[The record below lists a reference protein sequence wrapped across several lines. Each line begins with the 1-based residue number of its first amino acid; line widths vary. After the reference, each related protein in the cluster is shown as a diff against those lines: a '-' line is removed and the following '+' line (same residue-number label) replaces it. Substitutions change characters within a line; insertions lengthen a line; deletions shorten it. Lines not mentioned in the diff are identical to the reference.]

1 MSNEPITGQPYQ
13 EAGSKQTDAV
23 QNATLNY
30 FGAWVNC
37 MVLSIGATTP
47 PSSPANGDRHI
58 VGVGATGPWALKDGQ
73 LATYRDGWQF
83 EAAPA
88 AGVPIVKNLD
98 DGTDWECVAGV
109 WAEKAG
115 AGIPEAPIDG
125 QEYVRKNAGW
135 AVATGG
141 GGGGGGMALI
151 GSSAAGAG
159 GAASL
164 TVGSIPGTYKALVIL
179 FNGRGLTAAQY
190 IDMLLRFNADSG
202 ANYDSQLFIATATTP
217 GYSANHGQT
226 SLIAGYIA
234 AASAS
239 ANRSG
244 SIRIDVPAYAGTV
257 FDKEIVGM
265 SSMVFSTS
273 AGTSAQVLGGAWRPS
288 APAAITSVTLLA
300 ATGNLAEGS
309 ELLVYGLP

>member
-1 MSNEPITGQPYQ
+1 MATEPKTGLTWQ
-13 EAGSKQTDAV
+13 EANSLTTDALHNQLLDFV
-23 QNATLNY
+23 SV
-30 FGAWVNC
+30 WVNC
-37 MVLSIGATTP
+37 VVLNVGQAAPTGSEAE
-47 PSSPANGDRHI
+47 GDCYI
-58 VGVGATGPWALKDGQ
+58 VGTGTGPFAMHDDE
-73 LATYRDGWQF
+73 LAIRRGGTWQF
-83 EAAPA
+83 HAPPA
-88 AGVPIVKNLD
+88 AGVPIIKNLD
-98 DGTDWECVAGV
+98 DGKDWECVAGV

-164 TVGSIPGTYKALVIL
+164 TVGSIPGTYKSLVIL

-265 SSMVFSTS
+265 SSMVFTTS

-288 APAAITSVTLLA
+288 TPEAITSITLLA
-300 ATGNLAEGS
+300 SAGNLAEGS